1 MIPKDNSK
9 IINRPEN
16 IIEINLIPTSNSD
29 NFESNIHF
37 INSTSLFKKAYFL

>member
-9 IINRPEN
+9 IINRPDN
-16 IIEINLIPTSNSD
+16 IIEINLILTSNSG

-37 INSTSLFKKAYFL
+37 INSTSFFKNAHFL